1 AAGASPRNAARAP
14 SRVARRAEQEAETN
28 SVIAPDRETIAG
40 AGSFAGA
47 NRPRR
52 GAIARGAGDCRV

>member
-1 AAGASPRNAARAP
+1 M
-14 SRVARRAEQEAETN
+14 
-28 SVIAPDRETIAG
+28 IAPDRETIAG

-52 GAIARGAGDCRV
+52 EAIARGAGDCRV